1 VLPSGLQIFP
11 YHMGNMHNV
20 ASKIRED
27 TTVQTLLNVKQ
38 TIEILPSE
46 NWIMGLVWT
55 TETNDSRAQEFF
67 KICTLVEQTR
77 RNTLSFGSVV

>member
-1 VLPSGLQIFP
+1 
-11 YHMGNMHNV
+11 
-20 ASKIRED
+20 
-27 TTVQTLLNVKQ
+27 
-38 TIEILPSE
+38 
-46 NWIMGLVWT
+46 MGLVWT